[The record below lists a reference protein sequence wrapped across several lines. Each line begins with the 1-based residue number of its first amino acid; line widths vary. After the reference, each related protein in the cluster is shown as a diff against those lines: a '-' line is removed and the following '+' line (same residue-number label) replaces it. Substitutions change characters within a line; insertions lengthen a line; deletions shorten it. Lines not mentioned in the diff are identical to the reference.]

1 MKRLIYSINKLFLKK
16 RKIILYEFIYEMTK
30 SSIERKKNSYNRYN
44 QLFNDY
50 NEKKELTWN
59 FHFFGYKSDINFLNI
74 YTTDR

>member
-50 NEKKELTWN
+50 KKKEKIMMVYLM
-59 FHFFGYKSDINFLNI
+59 ILN
-74 YTTDR
+74 